1 MSHDLNNI
9 RHSPVPDRFKGKV
22 LIVTGGASGLG
33 RAIVEEFCKEGGKVC
48 FSDINAEA
56 GQAAQSAFDE
66 DGYDTTFLQGD
77 MADEA
82 FCRELVERTVQVY
95 GSVHYLVNNA
105 FSFVAK
111 AVDSTTDDWMRT
123 FTAGPLAYAR
133 MVQNVLAPIK
143 AAGGGS
149 IVNISSISAH
159 VAQKARW
166 TYNTSKGAVSQ
177 LTKCQALDLAPDNIR
192 VNSIDP
198 GWIWSNET
206 DKAANLDGG
215 GREKWDPI
223 WGKYHMLRRMGQ
235 AVEVARPTLFLL
247 SDDASFITGTTLMVD
262 GGYRSMGPEGL
273 GDTAVIAGS
282 E

>member
-1 MSHDLNNI
+1 MSQLLNKI
-9 RHSPVPDRFKGKV
+9 AHQPVKDRFKGRV

-48 FSDINAEA
+48 FSDISKEA
-56 GQAAQSAFDE
+56 GASAMESFKE
-66 DGYDTTFLQGD
+66 EAFEATFIEGD
-77 MADEA
+77 MAEEA
-82 FCRELVERTVQVY
+82 FCKNLVEQAFEAY
-95 GSVHYLVNNA
+95 GTVHYLVNNA

-111 AVDSTTDDWMRT
+111 AADSTTEDWMRS

-133 MVQNVLAPIK
+133 MVQQVLPHMK
-143 AAGGGS
+143 SAGGGA
-149 IVNISSISAH
+149 IVNVSSISAH
-159 VAQKARW
+159 IAQKARW

-206 DKAANLDGG
+206 DKAANMDGG
-215 GREKWDPI
+215 GRAKWDPI
-223 WGKYHMLRRMGQ
+223 WGKYHMLRRMGL

-273 GDTAVIAGS
+273 GETAVIAGS

>member
-1 MSHDLNNI
+1 MSHNFNQI
-9 RHSPVPDRFKGKV
+9 THHPVADRFKDKV

-33 RAIVEEFCKEGGKVC
+33 RAILEEFCKEGGQVA
-48 FSDINAEA
+48 FSDISEEA
-56 GQAAQSAFDE
+56 GTAAQEAYAAA
-66 DGYDTTFLQGD
+66 GYQTTFCMGD

-82 FCRELVERTVQVY
+82 FCRELVERTVHVY

-123 FTAGPLAYAR
+123 LTAGPLAYVR
-133 MVQNVLAPIK
+133 MVQNVLPHMK
-143 AAGGGS
+143 TAGGGA
-149 IVNISSISAH
+149 IVNISSSSAH

-192 VNSIDP
+192 VNSVDP

-206 DKAANLDGG
+206 DKAANMDGG

>member
-1 MSHDLNNI
+1 MSHDLSKI
-9 RHSPVPDRFKGKV
+9 SHKPIPDRFTNKV
-22 LIVTGGASGLG
+22 LIVTGGAAGLG
-33 RAIVEEFCKEGGKVC
+33 RAIVEEFCKEGGKVW
-48 FSDINAEA
+48 FSDISEEA
-56 GQAAQSAFDE
+56 GLKAQAAFDSA
-66 DGYDTTFLQGD
+66 GYETTLVVGD
-77 MADEA
+77 MADED
-82 FCRELVERTVQVY
+82 FCRELVEQAVRVY
-95 GSVHYLVNNA
+95 GEIHYLVNNA

-133 MVQNVLAPIK
+133 MAQNVLPHMK

-177 LTKCQALDLAPDNIR
+177 LTRCQALDLAPDNIR

-206 DKAANLDGG
+206 DKAANMDGG

-235 AVEVARPTLFLL
+235 AIEVARPTLFLL